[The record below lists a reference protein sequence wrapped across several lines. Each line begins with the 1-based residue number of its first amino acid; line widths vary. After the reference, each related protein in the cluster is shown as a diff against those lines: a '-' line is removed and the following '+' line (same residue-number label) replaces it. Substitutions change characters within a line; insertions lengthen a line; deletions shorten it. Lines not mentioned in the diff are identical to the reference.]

1 VALRNVL
8 VAEAELQGV
17 LAALAAG
24 RRVTLAK
31 WPDDARLVGMY
42 VEQKRRCLVLQ
53 AESRQWP
60 DGYGDM
66 GGWETPPYVT
76 LKFEVYLDEGR
87 AEGVP

>member
-31 WPDDARLVGMY
+31 WPPDARLVGLF

-53 AESRQWP
+53 VESRQWR
-60 DGYGDM
+60 DGYADRGD
-66 GGWETPPYVT
+66 WDTPPYAT
-76 LKFEVYLDEGR
+76 LKFEAYPDEGR
-87 AEGVP
+87 GEEVP

>member
-8 VAEAELQGV
+8 VAESELQGV

-31 WPDDARLVGMY
+31 WPDDARLVGLF

-53 AESRQWP
+53 VESRQWK
-60 DGYGDM
+60 DGYADRGD
-66 GGWETPPYVT
+66 WDTPPYAT
-76 LKFEVYLDEGR
+76 LKFEVYWDSER
-87 AEGVP
+87 AGEVP

>member
-31 WPDDARLVGMY
+31 WPPDARLVGLF

-53 AESRQWP
+53 VESRQWK
-60 DGYGDM
+60 DGYADRGD
-66 GGWETPPYVT
+66 WDTPPYAT

-87 AEGVP
+87 GEEVS